1 MANCFFRIGRTGRV
15 GNTGRATSF
24 IDVHEDH
31 NIAGPLVKVLVD
43 AGQMV
48 PEWLGSGR
56 RGLLM
61 WGVLLYH
68 LSNLFK
74 IIYD

>member
-1 MANCFFRIGRTGRV
+1 MLLILFLFNSFNFRIGRTGRV

-31 NIAGPLVKVLVD
+31 NISGLLVKVLVD

-56 RGLLM
+56 RG
-61 WGVLLYH
+61 VY
-68 LSNLFK
+68 
-74 IIYD
+74 

>member
-1 MANCFFRIGRTGRV
+1 MLLLVMFNSCIFRIGRTGRV

-48 PEWLGSGR
+48 PEWLGSR
-56 RGLLM
+56 RG
-61 WGVLLYH
+61 GY
-68 LSNLFK
+68 
-74 IIYD
+74 

>member
-1 MANCFFRIGRTGRV
+1 MALYRIGRTGRV

-31 NIAGPLVKVLVD
+31 NIAGLLVKVLVD

-56 RGLLM
+56 RG
-61 WGVLLYH
+61 GY
-68 LSNLFK
+68 
-74 IIYD
+74 